1 MIIRFSEGVSS
12 QHQLS
17 IHQQERPSIVDPH
30 LARSE
35 QILLCF
41 TEGGGGDDGVVV
53 VVAADVV
60 VVVNSEP
67 INRV

>member
-1 MIIRFSEGVSS
+1 MVNIN
-12 QHQLS
+12 H
-17 IHQQERPSIVDPH
+17 PSTNKSFANVVDPH

-35 QILLCF
+35 QILLRF

-53 VVAADVV
+53 GVVVVAAEVV